1 MIRDRGP
8 EASVDLVKKAL
19 MVLASLALVAIFWAG
34 AANAMSTAH
43 RDAKTQP
50 RGTAVTTEV
59 LRVQQQVQ
67 VDAFEVDMHDGGVWE
82 QQPGESDGG

>member
-19 MVLASLALVAIFWAG
+19 MALASLALVAIFWAG

-59 LRVQQQVQ
+59 LRVQQQQ

>member
-1 MIRDRGP
+1 
-8 EASVDLVKKAL
+8 
-19 MVLASLALVAIFWAG
+19 
-34 AANAMSTAH
+34 MSTAH

-59 LRVQQQVQ
+59 MRVQQQQ

>member
-59 LRVQQQVQ
+59 LRVQQQQ